1 MSRARMYI
9 AGSVLVAVAVGVSIA
24 MFSSGAG
31 ATTAATVS
39 ANTHAANHNDT
50 TSVSGNATIP
60 SNGGPVWA
68 YDNLKVA
75 ITATPAVVGSYSVDL
90 SVIGSF
96 AGFANPRTTD
106 ELTAAGL
113 PAVPA
118 PGDALTSSG
127 SVKGTYH
134 LTVNS
139 PTLPKASNL
148 HAQQDPT
155 TGLSDMVRQ
164 LFGDVATVNP
174 VDGTVSH
181 TVIVSGG
188 PYSFVYNKVAGVVY
202 AQSG

>member
-1 MSRARMYI
+1 MYI

-39 ANTHAANHNDT
+39 ANTHAANHDDT
-50 TSVSGNATIP
+50 TSVAGSATIP
-60 SNGGPVWA
+60 SDGGPVWA
-68 YDNLKVA
+68 YDNLKVQ
-75 ITATPAVVGSYSVDL
+75 ITATPANATNGSYGVDL
-90 SVIGSF
+90 TVTGSF
-96 AGFANPRTTD
+96 AGFANPRNAG
-106 ELTAAGL
+106 EMAAAGL
-113 PAVPA
+113 TTPA

-155 TGLSDMVRQ
+155 TGLGDMVRQ
-164 LFGDVATVNP
+164 LFGDVATDNG
-174 VDGTVSH
+174 DGTFSH
-181 TVIVSGG
+181 TVVVSGG
-188 PYSFVYNKVAGVVY
+188 HYNFIYNKVEGVTY
-202 AQSG
+202 SQFGG